1 MVIFVILS
9 CIMHRRHSTA
19 RGAGLSR
26 KSSTA
31 IGARSAQRRTWTS
44 VTLAERYARLILK
57 HKIRIIVYRIF
68 RARNFWFIIAMIFC
82 NSWTSSIVEKG
93 KNEKW
98 LSLHGE
104 VWRITTGELKLIDA
118 NLNRSKHWCR
128 IHPRYLCEPIVV
140 TIFFLSLKRSTGFLS
155 VSTKA

>member
-1 MVIFVILS
+1 MLYLLYYHALCTAGILQ
-9 CIMHRRHSTA
+9 HTGPAFHERAVRQLAQGVRREELGRRSRWRKGT
-19 RGAGLSR
+19 RGLYSKQNKNNCVSDFLG
-26 KSSTA
+26 T
-31 IGARSAQRRTWTS
+31 
-44 VTLAERYARLILK
+44 E
-57 HKIRIIVYRIF
+57 F
-68 RARNFWFIIAMIFC
+68 MIAMIFC
-82 NSWTSSIVEKG
+82 NSWTSAIVEKG

-118 NLNRSKHWCR
+118 NLNRSKHWCL
-128 IHPRYLCEPIVV
+128 IHLRFLCEPIVV